1 MEDSERHLL
10 TVPGIM
16 GEDERV
22 DFAFLVAYLV
32 LIALTYWRT
41 RSIAWLA
48 VGMAA
53 SVSIAGVLVN
63 LAENFGHLWSRVELQ
78 WVLLAALAVLGLL
91 AYLRGNIGDSGL
103 RRQFFAIWLPFILLI
118 VFFWIVT
125 TFWTAGA
132 AFEHPVSYLMG
143 HAVAEDNAKWL
154 DFTSQMAAGSPIDQ
168 AVPMGGPLAL
178 VTVFVATVMGVV
190 SQLLLGG
197 YNQVAVAA
205 NSVVFGQFFLVA
217 LAPLALA
224 PMVEARVPS
233 RGGATTRIPAPLI
246 WLGALVLTC
255 ANLIATGYGHYTFQ
269 YTVLIAALWA
279 ATFMSGWA
287 RGHGRLLTS
296 LAIAAAMTVWF
307 PLSALAV
314 IVLSGVFVWLV
325 QRIGR
330 TGWTRKNILDLGLW
344 LVVAFALWEPIRSS
358 LSFVVDSAPTASG
371 VLGGVRG
378 VAAAVTSAV
387 TAGLGDSTLFAASG
401 GTDTTG
407 PILGILAVVAA
418 LGAGYVLSRETT
430 SRSSIIYVRFAPVI
444 LLVFMALSITTL
456 DAWATGGGPHYG
468 SVKFTFMA
476 AVVIAAT
483 CLPFALLLLDHK
495 SGSAMTP
502 MRWMGLVGVIVL
514 LMIDTILP
522 RAIAATRPEQWSPAN
537 PFNNAQSYWWP
548 ADVNG
553 GAQQSIA
560 TNPIGCVYMPNGAK
574 VPSALLVS
582 QASDAQRV
590 YSCTRILSGLAGA
603 DTTGQPLVDWL
614 RREWLTNTGAWSDV
628 YDGLA
633 AMPDSVLDKPMILLN
648 DTSDVIGLDS
658 MRSLLQRYPKFAGKT
673 PEELAV
679 INGAKAPAGNG

>member
-10 TVPGIM
+10 TVPGFM
-16 GEDERV
+16 GEDKRV
-22 DFAFLVAYLV
+22 DFAFLVAYLA
-32 LIALTYWRT
+32 LITLTYWRT

-48 VGMAA
+48 VGLAA

-63 LAENFGHLWSRVELQ
+63 LAENFGHLFSRIEFQ
-78 WVLLAALAVLGLL
+78 WVLLVALAVLGALGSI
-91 AYLRGNIGDSGL
+91 RGSVGDSGL
-103 RRQFFAIWLPFILLI
+103 RRQFLTIWLPFILLML
-118 VFFWIVT
+118 FFWVVT

-143 HAVAEDNAKWL
+143 HAVAEDNSKWL
-154 DFTSQMAAGSPIDQ
+154 DFTSQMAAGLPIDQ

-205 NSVVFGQFFLVA
+205 NTVVFGQFFLVA

-224 PMVEARVPS
+224 PLVEAKV
-233 RGGATTRIPAPLI
+233 ATQRREQVHIPAPLI

-255 ANLIATGYGHYTFQ
+255 ANLIAIGYGHYTFQ
-269 YTVLIAALWA
+269 YTVLIVALWS

-296 LAIAAAMTVWF
+296 LAVAAAMTVWF

-314 IVLSGVFVWLV
+314 IVMIGLLLWLIK
-325 QRIGR
+325 RIR
-330 TGWTRKNILDLGLW
+330 RSGWTRGNLLDLGIW
-344 LVVAFALWEPIRSS
+344 LVVGIALWEPIRSS

-371 VLGGVRG
+371 AIGSVRG
-378 VAAAVTSAV
+378 IVAAVST
-387 TAGLGDSTLFAASG
+387 GLGDSTLFAATG

-407 PILGILAVVAA
+407 PILAIIAVVAA
-418 LGAGYVLSRETT
+418 LGAGYLLSRQST
-430 SRSSIIYVRFAPVI
+430 SHSSVIYIRFAPVI
-444 LLVFMALSITTL
+444 LLVFVAFGITVL
-456 DAWATGGGPHYG
+456 DAWATGSGPHYG
-468 SVKFTFMA
+468 SVKFMFMA

-483 CLPFALLLLDHK
+483 CLPFALLLLDREA
-495 SGSAMTP
+495 GSEMTP
-502 MRWMGLVGVIVL
+502 LRWMGIAAVVLL

-522 RAIAATRPEQWSPAN
+522 RAVAATRPEQWSPAH

-553 GAQQSIA
+553 SGQQSIA
-560 TNPIGCVYMPNGAK
+560 TNPIGCVYLPNGAK

-590 YSCTRILSGLAGA
+590 YSCTRLLAGLAGA

-628 YDGLA
+628 YDSLA
-633 AMPDSVLDKPMILLN
+633 AMPDSVLDKPLILLN
-648 DTSDVIGLDS
+648 DTSDVVGLDS
-658 MRSLLQRYPKFAGKT
+658 MRSLLQRYGKFAAKT
-673 PEELAV
+673 PAELAV
-679 INGAKAPAGNG
+679 INAPK